1 MAALYLHFAASL
13 DISKTYD
20 KVAFMVLHKDSRH
33 NIVTGQPNLFQ
44 NTGILSI
51 VLVVQI
57 NNMVAH
63 FTILLVLIVF
73 AKFVQAPQVLCE

>member
-44 NTGILSI
+44 NTGNATI
-51 VLVVQI
+51 VLVVPI
-57 NNMVAH
+57 NSTIAH
-63 FTILLVLIVF
+63 FTSLFRFSYCQHSGVTY
-73 AKFVQAPQVLCE
+73 